1 MTRTVEI
8 SEDAFEIAKRT
19 AAIDD
24 VDVAT
29 LLENLVRSRA
39 DYLETLSD
47 VASHMPRF
55 SLDDYEMQR
64 DPGET
69 DEEYE
74 RRKSLFR

>member
-19 AAIDD
+19 AALDE
-24 VDVAT
+24 VDVTT
-29 LLENLVRSRA
+29 LLGSLVRSRA

-55 SLDDYEMQR
+55 SLDHYEMQR
-64 DPGET
+64 DPDET
-69 DEEYE
+69 DEQFEE
-74 RRKSLFR
+74 RKNLFR